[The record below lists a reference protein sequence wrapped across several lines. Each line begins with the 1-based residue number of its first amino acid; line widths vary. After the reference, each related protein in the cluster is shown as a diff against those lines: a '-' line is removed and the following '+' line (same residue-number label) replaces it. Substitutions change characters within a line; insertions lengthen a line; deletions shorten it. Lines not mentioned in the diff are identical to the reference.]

1 MNFIETLS
9 TLSERNAMKTEAK
22 YVYFENYEQ
31 QENKL
36 IYQNLLLKSHNF
48 LTHISTHERKM
59 SVNMDRLA
67 KFARNAISYGQII
80 FNDTVLY

>member
-1 MNFIETLS
+1 
-9 TLSERNAMKTEAK
+9 MKTEAK

-59 SVNMDRLA
+59 SVNMDKLA

-80 FNDTVLY
+80 FNDTILY